1 MRENLKLMVIA
12 GHPADMFDHC
22 GGTLLHHLEQG
33 DTVTCVSITQGLRTH
48 DEVVY
53 DLFRHN
59 IGKYTDEQINQIIK
73 ERQQVKYG
81 EAVAACKIFGINDV
95 RFLDY
100 DDEILT
106 VTPGMISKLATVI
119 REVKPDII
127 ITHWPY
133 QGDTFSNHHAVT
145 GQLALAATTA
155 ARGVNFNDKKEAW
168 RTAQIA
174 YMLCPSDTEAT
185 VCSNTGKTAYANY
198 FVDVT
203 DVVEKKVRGIH
214 MMKSQKY
221 DTKGYA
227 KKTTE
232 QWNGNLGAFVCMPY
246 AEAFAIEFPEIGNL
260 LPLSDH
266 RKWLARADE
275 HDLLEKRG
283 GLQGI
288 DVPLDE

>member
-1 MRENLKLMVIA
+1 
-12 GHPADMFDHC
+12 
-22 GGTLLHHLEQG
+22 
-33 DTVTCVSITQGLRTH
+33 
-48 DEVVY
+48 
-53 DLFRHN
+53 
-59 IGKYTDEQINQIIK
+59 
-73 ERQQVKYG
+73 
-81 EAVAACKIFGINDV
+81 
-95 RFLDY
+95 
-100 DDEILT
+100 
-106 VTPGMISKLATVI
+106 
-119 REVKPDII
+119 
-127 ITHWPY
+127 
-133 QGDTFSNHHAVT
+133 
-145 GQLALAATTA
+145 
-155 ARGVNFNDKKEAW
+155 
-168 RTAQIA
+168 
-174 YMLCPSDTEAT
+174 MLCPSDTEAT

-203 DVVEKKVRGIH
+203 DVVEKKVRAIH

-221 DTKGYA
+221 NTKGYA